1 MLSNFSTE
9 RLLTSIILLFLFP
22 SCVQH
27 LFHRRGCTNSGLY
40 WGRLGCN
47 GRREGWAEKWAGPQ
61 WILDARL
68 WTPWCMCNEQYPLPG
83 SAVLKLHRKLTNK
96 GLTIYHEDRHVTK
109 LTYAVYVC
117 HFYWVS
123 VNEKIWYFFGD
134 VSALSETYL
143 FFLTYRKE
151 KSC

>member
-1 MLSNFSTE
+1 
-9 RLLTSIILLFLFP
+9 
-22 SCVQH
+22 
-27 LFHRRGCTNSGLY
+27 
-40 WGRLGCN
+40 
-47 GRREGWAEKWAGPQ
+47 
-61 WILDARL
+61 
-68 WTPWCMCNEQYPLPG
+68 MCNEQYPLPG

-143 FFLTYRKE
+143 FFFNVQKGEILLGIEALAQERSKWLDR
-151 KSC
+151 